1 LRAKSKTRYTKLDRL
16 LEVEHFFTANEDGA
30 KMKKEKWMIVFYLM
44 ISLICLGFY
53 FLLSG
58 LVMLILAGIALFGA
72 FVQFLRY
79 RIAKQAYAKKS

>member
-1 LRAKSKTRYTKLDRL
+1 MKKI
-16 LEVEHFFTANEDGA
+16 
-30 KMKKEKWMIVFYLM
+30 KKEKWMISFYILV
-44 ISLICLGFY
+44 SLICLGFY

-79 RIAKQAYAKKS
+79 RIAKQAYVKKS